1 MKRLQTAQEKIFSKI
16 GALLISTTSFLFG
29 ASSAFAAV
37 NRANLQVKESAL
49 GFKIPTFADIITFLI
64 RFAFVGAGVMALLYL
79 LMGAF
84 SWITSGGEKEKVE
97 KARDKLQA
105 AIVGVILVV
114 VVVALVATLE
124 QVVFGQALCLGLT
137 CPATIPTLLKA
148 R

>member
-1 MKRLQTAQEKIFSKI
+1 MKRLHNAQEKIFSKI
-16 GALLISTTSFLFG
+16 GALLISTASFLFG
-29 ASSAFAAV
+29 ASSVLAV
-37 NRANLQVKESAL
+37 NRATLQVKESAL

-79 LMGAF
+79 LLGAF

-124 QVVFGQALCLGLT
+124 QVVFDQALCLGLT